1 MLEISRRLEKL
12 GVPTKRGGLWRQSTI
27 HSILTNPLYI
37 GKVRYS
43 VGKKNYFEVESKNI
57 EPIIDNE
64 LFFKVEKLLDRKREK
79 RLTYK

>member
-1 MLEISRRLEKL
+1 MYMLT
-12 GVPTKRGGLWRQSTI
+12 PKRKKQ
-27 HSILTNPLYI
+27 LY
-37 GKVRYS
+37 
-43 VGKKNYFEVESKNI
+43 SKNI